1 MKNKGVRSH
10 CLVVDGL
17 LVVHAGVASIQGQ
30 GDVPLTRPMF
40 HFRTEESKCSAVGAM
55 YLAEEDCVVQGVLA
69 ILVSIKHGEK
79 AGVQS
84 RRSDVSQKTRPRGGG
99 GELRL

>member
-1 MKNKGVRSH
+1 MSSMYWIGKMSETVGLRCLMRSFGENKGVRSH

-40 HFRTEESKCSAVGAM
+40 HFRTEESKRGHCA
-55 YLAEEDCVVQGVLA
+55 LF
-69 ILVSIKHGEK
+69 EK
-79 AGVQS
+79 
-84 RRSDVSQKTRPRGGG
+84 
-99 GELRL
+99 